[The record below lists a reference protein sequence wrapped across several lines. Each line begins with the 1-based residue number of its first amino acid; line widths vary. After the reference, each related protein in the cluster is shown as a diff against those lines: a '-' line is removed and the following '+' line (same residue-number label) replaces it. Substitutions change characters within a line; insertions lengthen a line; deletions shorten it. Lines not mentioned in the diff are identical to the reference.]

1 MNLLLEACARVW
13 QFLRD
18 VVTVLRPCRF
28 SALVVAAGVA
38 LLLSGQGLEF
48 TVRLPAESPVKTL
61 WFHVCVFLWAFQSW
75 FWARLIL
82 DLTFGERDSALEHPR
97 AARLKGIILQTPRVL
112 AAGSYL
118 VAVAVSV
125 RAGTALIGAVL
136 AVEAV
141 LFYAFLVLRIR
152 LVRTMAGD
160 AQGWRRLLL
169 VRGSGDAGSL
179 RSLPLLSILVL
190 ALTLAAT
197 LAVTVWVC
205 SDAVGF
211 GWYFGAAAVPFL
223 GFSMIVPVGSLLVL
237 WASEGGRRRIADS
250 APGPMNMSGGY
261 PVITLLVLLAVA
273 FSFFPALDNHGVR
286 TIPAAPGSAAL
297 PLSNYLDRWQ
307 AQAPVSADKRA
318 NFAVVATAGGGL
330 RAAFWTVTVLGAIQ
344 DESGRFINQLA
355 GISGVSG
362 GSLGAAVFATLAERS
377 SLADARRDC
386 GPGKIPVG
394 PYQCAGETVL
404 SQDFLA
410 PPVASLLFPDLMQRF
425 APVGFPDRARAL
437 EQSWERAWVQAGF
450 SKDLWAS
457 RGLRS
462 LWTGERFVPA
472 LLLNA
477 THVES
482 GKRVI
487 ASPID
492 IGASPDVFRDVY
504 DLHRMLP
511 KGADLRPST
520 AAHNSARFTY
530 LSPAGTLPDGTHLVD
545 GGYFENFG
553 AVTARELLKA
563 AVDRWRGRIRPIAI
577 LISNDPELEA
587 RDLPLGKPELPR
599 SRPRE
604 TWGAEALS
612 PLRALLHTRDARGLL
627 AASELRAFAEQNG
640 GHYFQFR
647 LCREPGRPDP
657 ALGWVLSAESEEL
670 MREQLRSEACGN
682 AAQMKQLLEAL
693 GG

>member
-1 MNLLLEACARVW
+1 MNLVLEAGARVW

-28 SALVVAAGVA
+28 SALIVAAGVA

-48 TVRLPAESPVKTL
+48 TVRLPAESAGKTV
-61 WFHVCVFLWAFQSW
+61 WFHFCVFLWAFQSW
-75 FWARLIL
+75 FWARLML
-82 DLTFGERDSALEHPR
+82 DLTFGDRDAALAHPR
-97 AARLKGIILQTPRVL
+97 AGRLKGIILQTPRVL

-118 VAVAVSV
+118 VAVAVCV
-125 RAGTALIGAVL
+125 RTGTALIGALL

-141 LFYAFLVLRIR
+141 LFYTFLVLRIR
-152 LVRTMAGD
+152 LVRTMAGGE
-160 AQGWRRLLL
+160 QGWRGLLL
-169 VRGSGDAGSL
+169 VRGSGDPGSL

-190 ALTLAAT
+190 ALTLAAS
-197 LAVTVWVC
+197 LAATVWVC

-237 WASEGGRRRIADS
+237 WASEGGRKRITEG
-250 APGPMNMSGGY
+250 APGSLDTSAGY
-261 PVITLLVLLAVA
+261 PVITLLVLVAVA

-286 TIPAAPGSAAL
+286 TIAAAPGSAPL
-297 PLSNYLDRWQ
+297 PLSAYLERWK
-307 AQAPVSADKRA
+307 AQAPVSSERRA
-318 NFAVVATAGGGL
+318 NFVVVATAGGGL

-344 DESGRFINQLA
+344 DESGQFLNQLA

-362 GSLGAAVFATLAERS
+362 GSVGATVFATLAERG

-386 GPGKIPVG
+386 GSGRIPVG
-394 PYQCAGETVL
+394 SYQCTGQTVL

-425 APVGFPDRARAL
+425 GPVGFPDRAQAL

-450 SKDLWAS
+450 SRDLWAG
-457 RGLRS
+457 RAFGS

-487 ASPID
+487 ASHID
-492 IGASPDVFRDVY
+492 IGGSPDVFRDAY
-504 DLHRMLP
+504 DLRRMLP

-553 AVTARELLKA
+553 AVAARELLKA
-563 AVDRWRGRIRPIAI
+563 AVERFGDRIRPIAI
-577 LISNDPELEA
+577 LVSNDPKLEE
-587 RDLPLGKPELPR
+587 RDLPVRSPVQPR
-599 SRPRE
+599 SMARE

-627 AASELRAFAEQNG
+627 AASELRALAEQNG
-640 GHYFQFR
+640 GGYFQFR
-647 LCREPGRPDP
+647 LCREPGHPDP

-670 MREQLRSEACGN
+670 MREQLRSDACGN
-682 AAQMKQLLEAL
+682 AEQMRVLLL
-693 GG
+693 VLRG